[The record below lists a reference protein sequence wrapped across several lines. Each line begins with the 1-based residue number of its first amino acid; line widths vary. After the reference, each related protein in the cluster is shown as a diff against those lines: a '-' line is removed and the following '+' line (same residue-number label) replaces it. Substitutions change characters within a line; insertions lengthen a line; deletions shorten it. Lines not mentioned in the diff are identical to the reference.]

1 MPAFQVYLIHTMSF
15 LFMAVSFIAKML
27 ETVALIFGLDHPL
40 GLIRRAQAT
49 AIIISFSFFK
59 YDFIQAHGLKTITLV
74 YISFFNALS
83 RTHTLNLITTLRAFS
98 WILFIASDT
107 NSIWLVQLWAQSIW
121 SLLEY
126 GYISITFIGRH
137 GLLLIGHF
145 LRLLLLNLW
154 NTGLINVKALQH
166 DAGTRLEQAISTI
179 IGRVPVYFFGRFL
192 GLDNFFNPW
201 IPQQL
206 LLLKFP
212 HSMKTAPD
220 KPHSSYIS
228 SIFPDTVT
236 CLNVVDLV
244 VERDG
249 REQLYDSFSIFDSKG
264 SLIQGLSSQM
274 CLSMVNFVCGLR

>member
-27 ETVALIFGLDHPL
+27 ETVTLIFGLDHPL
-40 GLIRRAQAT
+40 VLIRRAQAT

-107 NSIWLVQLWAQSIW
+107 NSVWLVQLWAQSIW

-126 GYISITFIGRH
+126 GSTSITFIGRR
-137 GLLLIGHF
+137 GLLLIGHL

-154 NTGLINVKALQH
+154 NIGLINVKTLQH
-166 DAGTRLEQAISTI
+166 DAGTGNSNYHRSCSRLFFWPFSWTRQFFQPMDTSTIVTTEIST
-179 IGRVPVYFFGRFL
+179 
-192 GLDNFFNPW
+192 
-201 IPQQL
+201 
-206 LLLKFP
+206 
-212 HSMKTAPD
+212 
-220 KPHSSYIS
+220 
-228 SIFPDTVT
+228 
-236 CLNVVDLV
+236 
-244 VERDG
+244 
-249 REQLYDSFSIFDSKG
+249 FDENSP
-264 SLIQGLSSQM
+264 
-274 CLSMVNFVCGLR
+274 R